1 MLKDVDKRQNILEKI
16 DHSCFIEAGAGAGKT
31 SLIVDRIIEQLK
43 KDKAPGN
50 IAAITFTKKATG
62 ELYDRIAKK
71 LTELTQDTTLS
82 NYEIG
87 KLKNALLHLSSMQI
101 STIHSFCSRLLR
113 ENAIE
118 AKLPVDFTVVEDADA
133 EKRAKKYFYKWYD
146 SLSNED
152 FTKLHDALD
161 NGGMYLGSLLGTFLK
176 AYDLPQDVQLN
187 IVGEDEIHR
196 LEKNRD
202 DLSKQLDKQQK
213 ELDNKY
219 LELIKEYLTFLEDE
233 YYLTQGL
240 IAKGDRENT
249 YYANAGEFYQDI
261 LDIIGDVDDEA
272 PSDEQKGAFDKLLRH
287 RREKTGFLSLGN
299 FSNTKKS
306 DNKDRATKFNA
317 AEKAQAEELAAELDP
332 YKQEIADKSAEIEN
346 IKDQLAYYE
355 LMKYVL
361 KARKYYQ
368 NDHDD
373 GMLTNNELIERAY
386 DLTQKSSEEVKT
398 KLRNTFDTIYV
409 DEFQDTDHIQAGLIW
424 NLVTDKTGKLRN
436 GALVVVGDPKQ
447 SIYRFRGAEPDVF
460 ITIKEKMQQEA
471 GNGAKVIVEEL
482 CDNYRSN
489 ENMIRWFNNN
499 YSELFRAGNITY
511 SAMNY
516 ADNTLS
522 GDEDVISGA
531 YYYKAPVKEDNNYAE
546 KCRAEADTVVGIIQK
561 LMKERK
567 LYAKENG
574 TRKKRD
580 IRYSDFLILMRNT
593 TDMNIYLDVFRENS
607 IPVNWAGKEDVSGSL
622 LLRKVQVVL
631 KGLLH
636 PYDWKES
643 TGAKDILGDNK
654 YTELMDATGQMDL
667 NGKLQYLCD
676 HLSYLVPEVSDAQE
690 ETTLRTQLNQMVETL
705 YDAAGDDPAE
715 VLDALSEY
723 PDKPIEY
730 ELPLTEGEDAV
741 RLMNVHKAKGLEG
754 KIVILLNRRPE
765 KKTHSSYLSVDK
777 NEKYIWHGSI
787 AAGGDNATVLSI
799 QNIDEKDQKD
809 CENQEQTENLRLEYV
824 AGTRAEEALIVMR
837 ELSQDHCFFGR
848 CNTDNGDTGCNNPA
862 YDNTETG
869 YDYDEDHIREPEK
882 AEEAKSDDQTAT
894 IAEVKTTKAKVPV
907 SDEVIKEY
915 SETIPAKETN
925 LSPSSLE
932 HQESETGRDG
942 KPAFTED
949 RPRGNVFGT
958 VMHRAFE
965 LSVNNALRKKNSSDV
980 KGTVETA
987 VRQAIIENY
996 EELEREGQSNRHRN
1010 ETKGPFTPQDVYDFL
1025 VEKIQYVLN
1034 EKGLLQEITN
1044 AKAVYTE
1051 LPFSF
1056 YKKGSDPFFEDLKP
1070 YLEKKKI
1077 DIALETDVWI
1087 NGSSDLVIQKSDGTW
1102 LIIDYKS
1109 DQKKDDLSEQ
1119 DFNRHLHDDRY
1130 AGQLLLYRKALAE
1143 VEDGVKAENIE
1154 TKIVDL
1160 Y

>member
-1 MLKDVDKRQNILEKI
+1 MLQDEDKRQNILKKT

-43 KDKAPGN
+43 KGTAPGN

-71 LTELTQDTTLS
+71 LTEPMQDAKLS
-82 NYEIG
+82 DDEIG

-133 EKRAKKYFYKWYD
+133 EKRAKKYFYKWHD
-146 SLSNED
+146 SLSHDD
-152 FTKLHDALD
+152 FTGLHKTLD

-176 AYDLPQDVQLN
+176 AYDLPRDVQLN

-196 LEKNRD
+196 LEKDRA
-202 DLSKQLDKQQK
+202 DLSTQLDEQQK
-213 ELDNKY
+213 ELDDKY

-233 YYLTQGL
+233 YLTQGL
-240 IAKGDRENT
+240 IAKGNRENT
-249 YYANAGEFYQDI
+249 YYENAGKSYQDI
-261 LDIIGDVDDEA
+261 LNIIGDVDDEA
-272 PSDEQKGAFDKLLRH
+272 PSDEQKDAFDKLLRYS
-287 RREKTGFLSLGN
+287 RGTTGFLSLGN
-299 FSNTKKS
+299 FSNTNKYG
-306 DNKDRATKFNA
+306 DNRDRAIKFNA
-317 AEKAQAEELAAELDP
+317 AEKEKAEELADKLDK
-332 YKQEIADKSAEIEN
+332 YKEKVSETSAEI
-346 IKDQLAYYE
+346 KDIDNQLSYYE

-361 KARKYYQ
+361 MARNYYQ
-368 NDHDD
+368 ENQENHAD
-373 GMLTNNELIERAY
+373 GMLTDNELIERAY

-409 DEFQDTDHIQAGLIW
+409 DEFQDTDHIQAELIW
-424 NLVTDKTGKLRN
+424 NLVTDKTGKLRD

-460 ITIKEKMQQEA
+460 FTIKERMQQA
-471 GNGAKVIVEEL
+471 VSNGAKVIVEEL

-489 ENMIRWFNNN
+489 ENMIRWFNDN
-499 YSELFRAGNITY
+499 YSKLFGAGNITY

-531 YYYKAPVKEDNNYAE
+531 YYYKAPVTGKNYAE
-546 KCRAEADTVVGIIQK
+546 KCRDEAETVVGIIQK

-574 TRKKRD
+574 TRQERD
-580 IRYSDFLILMRNT
+580 IRYSDFLLLMRNT

-607 IPVNWAGKEDVSGSL
+607 IPVNWAGKEDVSGSM

-631 KGLLH
+631 RGLLH

-765 KKTHSSYLSVDK
+765 KKTHSSYLSVEDG
-777 NEKYIWHGSI
+777 KYIWHGSI
-787 AAGGDNATVLSI
+787 AAGGGNAAVLSI
-799 QNIDEKDQKD
+799 QNIDGSDDQKD
-809 CENQEQTENLRLEYV
+809 CENQEQAENLRLEYV
-824 AGTRAEEALIVMR
+824 AGTRAEEALIVMS
-837 ELSQDHCFFGR
+837 ELSPDKRCFFGG
-848 CNTDNGDTGCNNPA
+848 CNPDTG
-862 YDNTETG
+862 DG
-869 YDYDEDHIREPEK
+869 YEYDEYDKNHIISPKET
-882 AEEAKSDDQTAT
+882 EEAKSDDQTAT
-894 IAEVKTTKAKVPV
+894 IAEVKTTTVKVPV
-907 SDEVIKEY
+907 RDEEIKEY

-932 HQESETGRDG
+932 HQESETDRDG
-942 KPAFTED
+942 ESAFTED

-965 LSVNNALRKKNSSDV
+965 LSVNALRQDSSDV
-980 KGTVETA
+980 KGTVEIA

-1010 ETKGPFTPQDVYDFL
+1010 EEKAPFTPQEVYDFL

-1034 EKGLLQEITN
+1034 KKGLLNEIKN
-1044 AKAVYTE
+1044 AQAVYTE

-1056 YKKGSDPFFEDLKP
+1056 YKKGSDNTFFDDELKQ

-1077 DIALETDVWI
+1077 DINPATDVWI
-1087 NGSSDLVIQKSDGTW
+1087 NGSSDLVIRKSDGTW

-1109 DQKKDDLSEQ
+1109 DQKKDGLSEQ
-1119 DFNRHLHDDRY
+1119 DFNRQLHDDRY

-1143 VEDGVKAENIE
+1143 VEDGLKAEDIE

>member
-1 MLKDVDKRQNILEKI
+1 
-16 DHSCFIEAGAGAGKT
+16 
-31 SLIVDRIIEQLK
+31 
-43 KDKAPGN
+43 
-50 IAAITFTKKATG
+50 
-62 ELYDRIAKK
+62 
-71 LTELTQDTTLS
+71 
-82 NYEIG
+82 
-87 KLKNALLHLSSMQI
+87 
-101 STIHSFCSRLLR
+101 
-113 ENAIE
+113 
-118 AKLPVDFTVVEDADA
+118 
-133 EKRAKKYFYKWYD
+133 
-146 SLSNED
+146 
-152 FTKLHDALD
+152 
-161 NGGMYLGSLLGTFLK
+161 
-176 AYDLPQDVQLN
+176 
-187 IVGEDEIHR
+187 
-196 LEKNRD
+196 
-202 DLSKQLDKQQK
+202 
-213 ELDNKY
+213 
-219 LELIKEYLTFLEDE
+219 
-233 YYLTQGL
+233 
-240 IAKGDRENT
+240 
-249 YYANAGEFYQDI
+249 
-261 LDIIGDVDDEA
+261 
-272 PSDEQKGAFDKLLRH
+272 
-287 RREKTGFLSLGN
+287 
-299 FSNTKKS
+299 
-306 DNKDRATKFNA
+306 
-317 AEKAQAEELAAELDP
+317 
-332 YKQEIADKSAEIEN
+332 
-346 IKDQLAYYE
+346 
-355 LMKYVL
+355 
-361 KARKYYQ
+361 
-368 NDHDD
+368 
-373 GMLTNNELIERAY
+373 
-386 DLTQKSSEEVKT
+386 
-398 KLRNTFDTIYV
+398 
-409 DEFQDTDHIQAGLIW
+409 
-424 NLVTDKTGKLRN
+424 
-436 GALVVVGDPKQ
+436 
-447 SIYRFRGAEPDVF
+447 
-460 ITIKEKMQQEA
+460 MQQA
-471 GNGAKVIVEEL
+471 VSNGAKVIVEEL

-489 ENMIRWFNNN
+489 ENMIRWFNDN
-499 YSELFRAGNITY
+499 YSKLFGAGNIIY

-516 ADNTLS
+516 DDNTLS
-522 GDEDVISGA
+522 GDEGVISGA
-531 YYYKAPVKEDNNYAE
+531 YYYKAPVTGKNYDE
-546 KCRAEADTVVGIIQK
+546 KCRAEAEAVVGIIQK

-574 TRKKRD
+574 TRQKRD

-631 KGLLH
+631 RGLLH

-730 ELPLTEGEDAV
+730 ELPLTEGDDAV

-777 NEKYIWHGSI
+777 NGKYIWHGSI
-787 AAGGDNATVLSI
+787 AAGVGNAAVLSI
-799 QNIDEKDQKD
+799 QNIDGSEDQKD
-809 CENQEQTENLRLEYV
+809 CENQEQAENLRLEYV
-824 AGTRAEEALIVMR
+824 AGTRAEEALIVMS
-837 ELSQDHCFFGR
+837 ELSPDKRCFFG
-848 CNTDNGDTGCNNPA
+848 GCNPDTRDGYE
-862 YDNTETG
+862 YDKNYIIPPKEIE
-869 YDYDEDHIREPEK
+869 ED
-882 AEEAKSDDQTAT
+882 KSDNQTAT
-894 IAEVKTTKAKVPV
+894 KKV
-907 SDEVIKEY
+907 EEIKEY

-925 LSPSSLE
+925 LSPSFLE

-942 KPAFTED
+942 EPAFTED

-965 LSVNNALRKKNSSDV
+965 LSVNALRQDSYDV

-1010 ETKGPFTPQDVYDFL
+1010 EAKDPFTPQDVHDFL
-1025 VEKIQYVLN
+1025 VEKIQNVLN
-1034 EKGLLQEITN
+1034 AKGLLQEITN

-1087 NGSSDLVIQKSDGTW
+1087 NGSSDLVIQKADGTW

-1119 DFNRHLHDDRY
+1119 DFNRQLHDDRY

-1143 VEDGVKAENIE
+1143 VEDGVKAEDIE

>member
-1 MLKDVDKRQNILEKI
+1 MLQDEDKRQNILKKT

-43 KDKAPGN
+43 KGTAPGN

-82 NYEIG
+82 NDERDN
-87 KLKNALLHLSSMQI
+87 LKNALLHLSSMQI

-133 EKRAKKYFYKWYD
+133 EKRAKKYFYKWHD
-146 SLSNED
+146 SLSHDD
-152 FTKLHDALD
+152 FTGLHKTLD

-196 LEKNRD
+196 LEKDRA
-202 DLSKQLDKQQK
+202 DLSTQLDEQQK
-213 ELDNKY
+213 ELDDKY

-233 YYLTQGL
+233 YLTQGL
-240 IAKGDRENT
+240 IAKGNRENT
-249 YYANAGEFYQDI
+249 YYENAGKSYQDI
-261 LDIIGDVDDEA
+261 LNIIGDVDDEA
-272 PSDEQKGAFDKLLRH
+272 PSDEQKDAFDKLLRYS
-287 RREKTGFLSLGN
+287 RGTTGFLSLGN
-299 FSNTKKS
+299 FSNTDKYGK
-306 DNKDRATKFNA
+306 NKNRAKEFND
-317 AEKAQAEELAAELDP
+317 AEKGKAAALANELDK
-332 YKQEIADKSAEIEN
+332 YKEKVSETLAEI
-346 IKDQLAYYE
+346 KDIDNQLSYYE
-355 LMKYVL
+355 LMEYVL
-361 KARKYYQ
+361 MARDYYQ
-368 NDHDD
+368 ENHAD
-373 GMLTNNELIERAY
+373 GMLTDNELIERAY
-386 DLTQKSSEEVKT
+386 DLTQTLSEEVKT

-409 DEFQDTDHIQAGLIW
+409 DEFQDTDHIQAELIW
-424 NLVTDKTGKLRN
+424 NLVTDKTGKLRD

-447 SIYRFRGAEPDVF
+447 SIYRFRGAEPEVF
-460 ITIKEKMQQEA
+460 FRIKERMQQA
-471 GNGAKVIVEEL
+471 ANNGAKVIVEEL

-489 ENMIRWFNNN
+489 ENMIRWFNDN
-499 YSELFRAGNITY
+499 YSKLFGAGNIIY

-516 ADNTLS
+516 DDNTLS
-522 GDEDVISGA
+522 GDEGVISGA
-531 YYYKAPVKEDNNYAE
+531 YYYKAPVTGKNYDE
-546 KCRAEADTVVGIIQK
+546 KCRAEAEAVVGIIQK

-574 TRKKRD
+574 TRQKRD

-631 KGLLH
+631 RGLLH

-643 TGAKDILGDNK
+643 TGAKNILGDNK

-765 KKTHSSYLSVDK
+765 KKTHSSYLSVEDG
-777 NEKYIWHGSI
+777 KYIWHGSI
-787 AAGGDNATVLSI
+787 AAGVGNAAVLSI
-799 QNIDEKDQKD
+799 QNIDGSEDQKD
-809 CENQEQTENLRLEYV
+809 CENQEQAENLRLEYV
-824 AGTRAEEALIVMR
+824 AGTRAEEALIVMS
-837 ELSQDHCFFGR
+837 ELSPDKRCFFGG
-848 CNTDNGDTGCNNPA
+848 CNPDTGDGYE
-862 YDNTETG
+862 YDKNYIIPPKEIE
-869 YDYDEDHIREPEK
+869 ED
-882 AEEAKSDDQTAT
+882 KSDNQTAT
-894 IAEVKTTKAKVPV
+894 KKV
-907 SDEVIKEY
+907 EVIKEY
-915 SETIPAKETN
+915 SQTIPAKETN

-965 LSVNNALRKKNSSDV
+965 LSVNALRDSSDV
-980 KGTVETA
+980 KGTVEIA

-1010 ETKGPFTPQDVYDFL
+1010 ETKAPFTPQEVYDFL

-1034 EKGLLQEITN
+1034 EKGLLNEIKS
-1044 AKAVYTE
+1044 AQAVYTE

-1056 YKKGSDPFFEDLKP
+1056 YKKGSDNTFFDDELKQ

-1077 DIALETDVWI
+1077 DINPATDVWI
-1087 NGSSDLVIQKSDGTW
+1087 NGSSDLVIRKADGTW

-1109 DQKKDDLSEQ
+1109 DQKKDGLSEQ
-1119 DFNRHLHDDRY
+1119 DFNRQLHDDRY

-1143 VEDGVKAENIE
+1143 VEDGVKAEDIE